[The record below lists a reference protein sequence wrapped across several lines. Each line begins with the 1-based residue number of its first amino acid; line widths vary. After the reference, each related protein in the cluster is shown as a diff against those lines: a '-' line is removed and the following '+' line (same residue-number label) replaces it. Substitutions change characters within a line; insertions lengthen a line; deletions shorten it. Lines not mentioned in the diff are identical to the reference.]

1 MKESTIYEFD
11 PAIYPRKVWVAV
23 TDDTESLKNYFYF
36 NEDINES
43 YRNSDAVVFPVHDL
57 FTSNNGVLVLFSSKK
72 NMNVKTIAHE
82 AAHVAVQIFNDCN
95 IGFSYEVGMDEHFA
109 YLVGWAA
116 DCMNN
121 IRTGNVQ
128 NLKTLSNQK

>member
-23 TDDTESLKNYFYF
+23 TDDTESLKNFFYF
-36 NEDINES
+36 DNDVNDF
-43 YRNSDAVVFPVHDL
+43 YRSFDAVVFPVYDL
-57 FTSNNGVLVLFSSKK
+57 DKSNNGVLVIFASKK
-72 NMNVKTIAHE
+72 QMTVKTIAHE
-82 AAHVAVQIFNDCN
+82 SVHVATQIFSDCN
-95 IGFSYEVGMDEHFA
+95 MGFSFEAGMDEHFA

>member
-36 NEDINES
+36 DADVNDF
-43 YRNSDAVVFPVHDL
+43 YRSFDAVVFPVYDL
-57 FTSNNGVLVLFSSKK
+57 DKSNNGVLVIFPSKK
-72 NMNVKTIAHE
+72 QMTVKTIAHE
-82 AAHVAVQIFNDCN
+82 SVHVATQIFSDCN
-95 IGFSYEVGMDEHFA
+95 MGFSFEAGMDEHFA

>member
-1 MKESTIYEFD
+1 MNLRLRVS
-11 PAIYPRKVWVAV
+11 
-23 TDDTESLKNYFYF
+23 KNEEARDYSQGRYIRF
-36 NEDINES
+36 
-43 YRNSDAVVFPVHDL
+43 AVVDL
-57 FTSNNGVLVLFSSKK
+57 DKSNNGVLVIFPSKK
-72 NMNVKTIAHE
+72 QMTVKTIAHE
-82 AAHVAVQIFNDCN
+82 SVHVATQIFSDCN
-95 IGFSYEVGMDEHFA
+95 MGFSFEAGMDEHFA